1 VRDHAGVTS
10 LGTNMIVDKVKTG
23 WTAGGGIEHMF
34 ARNWTARAEVRYAD
48 LGKTSTTCTGSA
60 GNCGFA
66 YRGEFSNTLLM
77 GLVGLSLKF

>member
-1 VRDHAGVTS
+1 
-10 LGTNMIVDKVKTG
+10 
-23 WTAGGGIEHMF
+23 MF

-48 LGKTSTTCTGSA
+48 LGKASTTCTGSP

-77 GLVGLSLKF
+77 GLIGVSLKF